1 MRLRAPPAPILNRLF
16 TVRLKNSHPRAQGR
30 AVWIPPVND
39 LKPDRSLSV
48 QHADVGM
55 TSDMTWQA
63 RGGRPQPLQAALE
76 AARRSGM
83 SVGEWLDSVIQE
95 SAHQES
101 ARPESARQHEA
112 LPPRRDG
119 DRRREAGDDRRRR
132 EDPAP
137 PEPYAEVSAKLDTL
151 SQQLERLA
159 ATSAA
164 IGVSKPHRDDDQ
176 IASAL
181 SQLDRRLEQLMD
193 RRPRAGE
200 SERPAFARPV
210 ARRWTPHLG

>member
-1 MRLRAPPAPILNRLF
+1 
-16 TVRLKNSHPRAQGR
+16 
-30 AVWIPPVND
+30 
-39 LKPDRSLSV
+39 
-48 QHADVGM
+48 M

-63 RGGRPQPLQAALE
+63 RGDRPQPLQAARE

-95 SAHQES
+95 SARQEPVRQES
-101 ARPESARQHEA
+101 TRQESTRQESVRQDE
-112 LPPRRDG
+112 PSSPRGG
-119 DRRREAGDDRRRR
+119 DRLNAGDSRRR
-132 EDPAP
+132 EDPAS

-159 ATSAA
+159 TTSAA

-193 RRPRAGE
+193 RRQRAGE
-200 SERPAFARPV
+200 YERPSARPTSRRASPPEAPK
-210 ARRWTPHLG
+210 ARPTAPSPLDQALAEIAERQRVLDGDNARSALPRAP

>member
-1 MRLRAPPAPILNRLF
+1 M
-16 TVRLKNSHPRAQGR
+16 
-30 AVWIPPVND
+30 W
-39 LKPDRSLSV
+39 
-48 QHADVGM
+48 GM

-95 SAHQES
+95 SARQGTARQEPARQES
-101 ARPESARQHEA
+101 ARQEPARQDEA
-112 LPPRRDG
+112 QPSRRDG
-119 DRRREAGDDRRRR
+119 DRRDAGDSRRRR

-137 PEPYAEVSAKLDTL
+137 TEPYAEVSAKLDTL

-193 RRPRAGE
+193 RRPRASE
-200 SERPAFARPV
+200 SERPSERPTSWRASSPDVTRPAPPSPLDQALAEIAERQRVLDGDSARSTLPR
-210 ARRWTPHLG
+210 A